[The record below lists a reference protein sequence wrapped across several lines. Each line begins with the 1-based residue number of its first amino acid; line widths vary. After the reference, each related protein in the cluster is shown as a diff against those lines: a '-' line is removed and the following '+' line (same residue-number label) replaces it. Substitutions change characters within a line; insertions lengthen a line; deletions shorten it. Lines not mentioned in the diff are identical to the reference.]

1 MEVEGAELEVV
12 VVVSG
17 AVLGLEGEVV
27 VVRWKFGREL
37 LELSAASV
45 PPPTCW
51 RYRLSAYRCQGRQFL
66 LESGKRR

>member
-27 VVRWKFGREL
+27 VVRWEFRWEL
-37 LELSAASV
+37 LLGSAVSV
-45 PPPTCW
+45 PPPPSW
-51 RYRLSAYRCQGRQFL
+51 WH
-66 LESGKRR
+66 

>member
-27 VVRWKFGREL
+27 VVRWEFGWKL
-37 LELSAASV
+37 LLWSAASV
-45 PPPTCW
+45 PPPTGW
-51 RYRLSAYRCQGRQFL
+51 WY
-66 LESGKRR
+66 